1 MGCGIGILRDKDRGW
16 IIPNMGVVEVEAE
29 VSHLLASTN
38 WGSIALERKE
48 EDGEDQERNSHLV
61 LLTSSGFLLQIG
73 CDQ

>member
-1 MGCGIGILRDKDRGW
+1 
-16 IIPNMGVVEVEAE
+16 MGVVEVEAE

-48 EDGEDQERNSHLV
+48 EDGEEQERNSHLV